1 VVADLP
7 GAAARLLSF
16 PGAQHLQNIH
26 PLIVHFPIALLF
38 AAALMY
44 WLGFLA
50 RRESWLWT
58 GFWTLVLGTLG
69 AGAAVAS
76 GLYAAPGVML
86 APSVKTA
93 LLAYHKRMMIAVLIL
108 SAALTLWAALA
119 RPLPVRGR
127 GAFLALLVLAAAL
140 IAKGADYGGRMVYD
154 YNAGGYACGQP
165 IEFSQ

>member
-1 VVADLP
+1 VL
-7 GAAARLLSF
+7 GHLLRAAAHLFSF

-26 PLIVHFPIALLF
+26 PLVVHFPIALLL

-44 WLGFLA
+44 WTGFVA
-50 RRESWLWT
+50 RRDSWLWS
-58 GFWTLVLGTLG
+58 GMWTLVLGALG
-69 AGAAVAS
+69 AAAAAAT

-93 LLAYHKRMMIAVLIL
+93 LLANHKQIMIAVAIL
-108 SAALTLWAALA
+108 SAALALWAIAA
-119 RPLPVRGR
+119 RPIPARGR
-127 GAFLALLVLAAAL
+127 GVFLAMLLLMAAL
-140 IAKGADYGGRMVYD
+140 LAKGADYGGRMVYD

>member
-1 VVADLP
+1 MLADLLRT
-7 GAAARLLSF
+7 ATHLFSF

-26 PLIVHFPIALLF
+26 PLVVHFPIGLLF
-38 AAALMY
+38 AATLIY

-50 RRESWLWT
+50 RREAWQWSGLWT
-58 GFWTLVLGTLG
+58 LGLG
-69 AGAAVAS
+69 ALGAAAAFAT

-86 APSVKTA
+86 APSVKAA
-93 LLAYHKRMMIAVLIL
+93 LLAYHKRLMIAVTIM
-108 SAALTLWAALA
+108 SAALALWAIAA
-119 RPLPVRGR
+119 RPMPVRGR
-127 GAFLALLVLAAAL
+127 SAFLAMLVLVAAL

>member
-1 VVADLP
+1 MLHLFV
-7 GAAARLLSF
+7 F
-16 PGAQHLQNIH
+16 PGVQHLQNIH
-26 PLIVHFPIALLF
+26 PVLVHFPIALLS

-58 GFWTLVLGTLG
+58 GLWTLVLGALG
-69 AGAAVAS
+69 AAAAVGS
-76 GLYAAPGVML
+76 GLYAEPGVML

-93 LLAYHKRMMIAVLIL
+93 LLAYHKRIMIAVLIL
-108 SAALTLWAALA
+108 SAALALWAVAA
-119 RPLPVRGR
+119 RPMPTRGR
-127 GAFLALLVLAAAL
+127 GVFLATLVVVVAL

-154 YNAGGYACGQP
+154 YNAGGNACGQP

>member
-1 VVADLP
+1 VVGDLLR
-7 GAAARLLSF
+7 GAANLFSF

-50 RRESWLWT
+50 RREAWLWT
-58 GFWTLVLGTLG
+58 GLWTLVLATLG
-69 AGAAVAS
+69 AAAAVAT
-76 GLYAAPGVML
+76 GLYSAPGVML

-93 LLAYHKRMMIAVLIL
+93 LLVYHERMMIAVLIL
-108 SAALTLWAALA
+108 SAALTMWAAAA
-119 RPLPVRGR
+119 RPMPARGR

-165 IEFSQ
+165 IEFSH

>member
-1 VVADLP
+1 MLADLLR
-7 GAAARLLSF
+7 AVAHLFAY

-38 AAALMY
+38 TAALMY

-50 RRESWLWT
+50 RRESWQWTGLWT
-58 GFWTLVLGTLG
+58 LGLG
-69 AGAAVAS
+69 AVGAAAAAAT

-86 APSVKTA
+86 APSVKAA
-93 LLAYHKRMMIAVLIL
+93 LLTYHKWIMISVLIL
-108 SAALTLWAALA
+108 SAALALWALAA
-119 RPLPVRGR
+119 RPMPVRGR
-127 GAFLALLVLAAAL
+127 GAFLALLLVVAAL

>member
-1 VVADLP
+1 VLGDLLR
-7 GAAARLLSF
+7 AATHLFAY

-38 AAALMY
+38 GAALIY
-44 WLGFLA
+44 WLAFLA
-50 RRESWLWT
+50 GRESWQWSGLWM
-58 GFWTLVLGTLG
+58 LVLGAIG
-69 AGAAVAS
+69 AAAAVAS
-76 GLYAAPGVML
+76 GLYSAPGVML

-93 LLAYHKRMMIAVLIL
+93 LLVAHKRIMIAVLIL
-108 SAALTLWAALA
+108 SAALALWALVT
-119 RPLPVRGR
+119 RPMPMRGR
-127 GAFLALLVLAAAL
+127 GAFLALLVLVTML

>member
-1 VVADLP
+1 MLADLLR
-7 GAAARLLSF
+7 AAARLFSL

-26 PLIVHFPIALLF
+26 PLVVHFPIALLF

-50 RRESWLWT
+50 RRESWQWSGLWT
-58 GFWTLVLGTLG
+58 LLLGVLG
-69 AGAAVAS
+69 AVVAVAT

-93 LLAYHKRMMIAVLIL
+93 LLAYHKRTMIAVLIL
-108 SAALTLWAALA
+108 SAALALWAIAA
-119 RPLPVRGR
+119 RPMPARGR
-127 GAFLALLVLAAAL
+127 GAFLAMLVLVVAL